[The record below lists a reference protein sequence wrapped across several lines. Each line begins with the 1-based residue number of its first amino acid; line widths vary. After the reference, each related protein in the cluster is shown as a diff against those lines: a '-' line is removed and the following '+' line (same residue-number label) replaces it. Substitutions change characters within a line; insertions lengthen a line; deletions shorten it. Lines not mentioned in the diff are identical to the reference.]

1 MPIVKPSGVPSLA
14 IEAELIDNISKKLDG
29 IDRELDDITANRKAR
44 DAQAARDSVN
54 SAKSQTNAWTEFRSA
69 YSTVLDIVRTGQQ
82 VWNATA
88 GEFVEYAEQV
98 KNLSRSLGASAE
110 DTSRLIQVADDVRI
124 SYDSLKIAMKEAQ
137 KDGIEPSI
145 ESLAKLSDQYLAIQS
160 PAERT
165 KFLLETFGKSGLEM
179 GKLMEKGGD
188 GIRAMNEEISNSL
201 IITEEGIKASDDY
214 QRSLDQLEE
223 VSQAVEIS
231 FGSKLIP
238 VMNAFMRIVLADIE
252 AVGVFKDVLT
262 GDKSLA
268 DAARE
273 VADIINKNGFEVFG
287 LQIGDATEAMKE
299 NADTSDQFTGAMGD
313 NEDAVKAAEQAI
325 KDFKDSLEEMSQAN
339 IDAEKFI
346 QSYADFSKDY
356 AENHAEAVDKV
367 KKAEEELAA
376 ARKEFGAGSEQAAG
390 AAESL
395 AEAQKGVQELEA
407 SWHESTQKMIY
418 DMVLAKLS
426 VDGLTDAEF
435 KAAQDL
441 AVSMGLRT
449 EAQAEEAK
457 AAMDKAESIAEGIA
471 LQEDV
476 MKEKAAQDEE
486 LLRLEQEK
494 ELAAG
499 NTAATVVDGAAQ
511 SAEAQAALAS
521 QIDATTQAL
530 GRQADA
536 ARLAAQAMQY
546 SAGSGT
552 AAPAKKGG
560 GGGSGGKRD
569 SGGVGIA
576 GVPYVINPIASP
588 EVFVPDTNGKFIPN
602 VKGSGETK
610 NITIVVNNPKKE
622 AAERSIEAGLKK
634 LSYLGVA

>member
-1 MPIVKPSGVPSLA
+1 MPISKPSGVPSLA

-54 SAKSQTNAWTEFRSA
+54 SAKSQTNAWTEFRSM
-69 YSTVLDIVRTGQQ
+69 YSTVLDVVRTGQQ

-88 GEFVEYAEQV
+88 GEFVNYAEQV

-145 ESLAKLSDQYLAIQS
+145 ESLARLSDQYLAIQS

-188 GIRAMNEEISNSL
+188 GIRAMSSEI
-201 IITEEGIKASDDY
+201 
-214 QRSLDQLEE
+214 
-223 VSQAVEIS
+223 
-231 FGSKLIP
+231 
-238 VMNAFMRIVLADIE
+238 
-252 AVGVFKDVLT
+252 
-262 GDKSLA
+262 DKSLVLTDEAIKKSDEYQRALDDFNDSVMALKISIGNELLPVMTKMMQGWSRTNEIREEANRLIKEGIAGNREEALAMASEAVHAKHAA
-268 DAARE
+268 DE
-273 VADIINKNGFEVFG
+273 
-287 LQIGDATEAMKE
+287 TEAMN
-299 NADTSDQFTGAMGD
+299 NALEDTSGTTDDFTGAMGD

-346 QSYADFSKDY
+346 QSYADFSRDY
-356 AENHAEAVDKV
+356 AENHAEAVEKV
-367 KKAEEELAA
+367 KEAEQELAD

-407 SWHESTQKMIY
+407 TWHESTQKMIY

-476 MKEKAAQDEE
+476 MREKSEMDAE

-499 NTAATVVDGAAQ
+499 NTAAAVVDGAAQ

-521 QIDATTQAL
+521 QIDAATQAL

-546 SAGSGT
+546 SAGGGT
-552 AAPAKKGG
+552 AAPAKKSG

-602 VKGSGETK
+602 VKGGGETK